1 MIDWTSISRWVN
13 FQNAEENE
21 MALSDQLLEKLACP
35 KCKGKLKYIEEEN
48 QLLCESCKLAYRI
61 TDNIP
66 VLLID
71 EAEEYE

>member
-1 MIDWTSISRWVN
+1 
-13 FQNAEENE
+13 
-21 MALSDQLLEKLACP
+21 MALSNQLLQKLACP
-35 KCKGKLKYIEEEN
+35 KCKGKLTYLEEDN
-48 QLLCESCKLAYRI
+48 RLLCEACRLSYCI

>member
-1 MIDWTSISRWVN
+1 MIGWPSTARWVILRN
-13 FQNAEENE
+13 VEENN
-21 MALSDQLLEKLACP
+21 MALSNQLLEKLACP
-35 KCKGKLKYIEEEN
+35 KCKGKLTYLEEDN
-48 QLLCESCKLAYRI
+48 QLLCDSCRLSYRI